1 MSSAIPNLE
10 RMYECGD
17 VLANAKGLSYKSHQA
32 EYEEILAGVKGAD
45 NCKRLSSQFI
55 ARFFSFYPC
64 LAEKSIDAMLDLCE
78 DGNVDIR
85 KQAIKDLPTLCRDQH
100 SKNLPKIVDVL
111 TQLLQSEDQGEITI
125 IQNSIMTLI
134 RRDTKGAIIGIFS
147 QIHTGEEVVRERAL
161 RLIHTKLKT
170 SSAELLN
177 KESQAQ
183 IIAEIKKV
191 FASGNVTAEEFP
203 RLMAILQFTFLPKS
217 VAGQLEIA
225 NMVMKMADLDA
236 DAEFDYN
243 STELTDRLLQ
253 CATHVLPYFSNQVKS
268 TAFCEYLVVKVLP
281 HYYQLPDLT
290 GMDTRNQ
297 LCKLTA
303 DLAVN
308 IGSLKDPLTAAKNV
322 FDRLIDYMPLPP
334 ATEDGSLAEVPN
346 LEFTKVE
353 CLMYTF
359 HQIARQADTFL
370 TSDQERL
377 KDFRSRL
384 QYLARGV
391 QGYIKKLKEFLA
403 TTGTKPAKE
412 GEVEDVKIKQI
423 ALRTNEN
430 IQAMIRDLFHSPPIY
445 KANVVLSFKPREKN
459 SSSSSMQPKVGDKRK
474 PITFS
479 GKGENSGAGVTTGGK
494 KGRGERQLYMDTV
507 GRKGE
512 RGGSK
517 PSVSTYRPGGKSARP
532 SGQYNVPQ
540 GKYSSKINSKGGQD
554 W

>member
-1 MSSAIPNLE
+1 MSASVPNLE

-17 VLANAKGLSYKSHQA
+17 VLANAKGLSYKAHQG
-32 EYEEILAGVKGAD
+32 EYEEIMAGVKGAD

-55 ARFFSFYPC
+55 ARFFGLFPS
-64 LAEKSIDAMLDLCE
+64 LAEQSIDAMLDLCE
-78 DGNVDIR
+78 DNNVDIR

-170 SSAELLN
+170 STDMLD

-183 IIAEIKKV
+183 IVAEIKKV

-236 DAEFDYN
+236 DAEFDYSSN
-243 STELTDRLLQ
+243 ELTDRLLQ
-253 CATHVLPYFSNQVKS
+253 CATHVLPFFSNQVKS
-268 TAFCEYLVVKVLP
+268 TAFCEYMVIKVLP
-281 HYYQLPDLT
+281 HYYQLPELT
-290 GMDTRNQ
+290 DIDTRNQ

-303 DLAVN
+303 ELAVH

-359 HQIARQADTFL
+359 HQIARQAETFL
-370 TSDQERL
+370 TSDPERL

-384 QYLARGV
+384 NYLARGV
-391 QGYIKKLKEFLA
+391 QGYIRKLKEFLA
-403 TTGTKPAKE
+403 SSGTKPVKNE
-412 GEVEDVKIKQI
+412 EQEDVKIKQI

-430 IQAMIRDLFHSPPIY
+430 IQVMIRDLFHTPPIY
-445 KANVVLSFKPREKN
+445 KANITLSFKPKEKN
-459 SSSSSMQPKVGDKRK
+459 NAQNKVGDKRK
-474 PITFS
+474 PITF
-479 GKGENSGAGVTTGGK
+479 GKSEEGMGGK
-494 KGRGERQLYMDTV
+494 KGRGDRPLYMDTV
-507 GRKGE
+507 GLKG
-512 RGGSK
+512 RGGAGR
-517 PSVSTYRPGGKSARP
+517 SVVSNYRPVKTSRP
-532 SGQYNVPQ
+532 SGQYNIPQ
-540 GKYSSKINSKGGQD
+540 GKYSSKINNRGKE

>member
-1 MSSAIPNLE
+1 MSASVPNLE

-17 VLANAKGLSYKSHQA
+17 VLANAKGLSYKAHQG

-55 ARFFSFYPC
+55 ARFFGLFPS
-64 LAEKSIDAMLDLCE
+64 LSEQSIDAMLDLCE
-78 DGNVDIR
+78 DNNVDIR

-170 SSAELLN
+170 STDMLD

-183 IIAEIKKV
+183 IVAEIKKV

-236 DAEFDYN
+236 DAEFDYSSN
-243 STELTDRLLQ
+243 ELTDRLLQ
-253 CATHVLPYFSNQVKS
+253 CATHVLPFFSNQVKS
-268 TAFCEYLVVKVLP
+268 TAFCEYMVIKVLP
-281 HYYQLPDLT
+281 HYYQLPELT
-290 GMDTRNQ
+290 DMDTRNQ

-303 DLAVN
+303 ELAVH

-359 HQIARQADTFL
+359 HQIARQAETFL
-370 TSDQERL
+370 TSDPERL

-384 QYLARGV
+384 NYLARGV
-391 QGYIKKLKEFLA
+391 QGYIRKLKEFLVSS
-403 TTGTKPAKE
+403 GTKPVKNE
-412 GEVEDVKIKQI
+412 EHEDVKIKQI

-430 IQAMIRDLFHSPPIY
+430 IQVMIRDLFHTPPIY
-445 KANVVLSFKPREKN
+445 KANITLSFKPKEKSN
-459 SSSSSMQPKVGDKRK
+459 AQNKIGDKRK
-474 PITFS
+474 PITF
-479 GKGENSGAGVTTGGK
+479 GKNDEGVGGK
-494 KGRGERQLYMDTV
+494 KGRGDRPLYMDTV
-507 GRKGE
+507 GFKG
-512 RGGSK
+512 RGGGAR
-517 PSVSTYRPGGKSARP
+517 SVVSNYRPVKTSRP
-532 SGQYNVPQ
+532 SGQYNIPQ
-540 GKYSSKINSKGGQD
+540 GKYSSKINNRGKE

>member
-1 MSSAIPNLE
+1 MSVSIPDLE
-10 RMYECGD
+10 RLYECGN
-17 VLANAKGLSYKSHQA
+17 VLANAKGLSYKGHQA
-32 EYEEILAGVKGAD
+32 EYKEILAGVKGAD

-55 ARFFSFYPC
+55 ARFFSLFPD
-64 LAEKSIDAMLDLCE
+64 LSEQSIDAMLDLCE

-170 SSAELLN
+170 SSTELLD

-183 IIAEIKKV
+183 VIAEIKKV
-191 FASGNVTAEEFP
+191 FASGSVTAEEFP
-203 RLMAILQFTFLPKS
+203 RLMAILQYTFLPKS

-225 NMVMKMADLDA
+225 NMVMAMADLDA

-243 STELTDRLLQ
+243 SVELTDRLIQ
-253 CATHVLPYFSNQVKS
+253 CATHVIPYFSNQVKS

-281 HYYQLPDLT
+281 HYYQLPDLP
-290 GMDTRNQ
+290 GLDTRNQ

-303 DLAVN
+303 ELAVH
-308 IGSLKDPLTAAKNV
+308 IGSLKDPKTAAKNV

-353 CLMYTF
+353 CLMFTF
-359 HQIARQADTFL
+359 HQIGKQAEGFL
-370 TSDQERL
+370 TSDEERL

-391 QGYIKKLKEFLA
+391 QGYIKKLKEFLSSS
-403 TTGTKPAKE
+403 GTKPVKD
-412 GEVEDVKIKQI
+412 GEEEDVKIKQI

-445 KANVVLSFKPREKN
+445 KAIVTLSFKPKN
-459 SSSSSMQPKVGDKRK
+459 KTNNAKVGDKRK

-479 GKGENSGAGVTTGGK
+479 GAGDSSGGK

-507 GRKGE
+507 GKG
-512 RGGSK
+512 RGVSRSGVSNYK
-517 PSVSTYRPGGKSARP
+517 PVGKVSRP

-540 GKYSSKINSKGGQD
+540 GKYSSKINNKGGKD

>member
-1 MSSAIPNLE
+1 MSVSVPDLE
-10 RMYECGD
+10 RLYECGN
-17 VLANAKGLSYKSHQA
+17 VLANAKGLSYKGHQA
-32 EYEEILAGVKGAD
+32 EYKEILAGVKGAD

-55 ARFFSFYPC
+55 ARFFSLFPD
-64 LAEKSIDAMLDLCE
+64 LSEQSIDAMLDLCE

-170 SSAELLN
+170 SSTELLD

-183 IIAEIKKV
+183 VIAEIKKV
-191 FASGNVTAEEFP
+191 FASGSVTAEEFP
-203 RLMAILQFTFLPKS
+203 RLMAILQYTFLPKS

-225 NMVMKMADLDA
+225 NMVMAMADLDA

-243 STELTDRLLQ
+243 SVELTDRLIQ
-253 CATHVLPYFSNQVKS
+253 CATHVIPYFSNQVKS

-281 HYYQLPDLT
+281 HYYQLPDLP
-290 GMDTRNQ
+290 GLDTRNQ

-303 DLAVN
+303 ELAVH
-308 IGSLKDPLTAAKNV
+308 IGSLKDPKTAAKNV

-334 ATEDGSLAEVPN
+334 ATEDGSLVEVPN

-353 CLMYTF
+353 CLMFTF
-359 HQIARQADTFL
+359 HQIGKQAEGFL
-370 TSDQERL
+370 TSDEERL

-391 QGYIKKLKEFLA
+391 QGYIKKLKEFLSSS
-403 TTGTKPAKE
+403 GTKPVKD
-412 GEVEDVKIKQI
+412 GEEEDVKIKQI

-445 KANVVLSFKPREKN
+445 KAIVTLSFKPKN
-459 SSSSSMQPKVGDKRK
+459 KTNNAKVGDKRK

-479 GKGENSGAGVTTGGK
+479 GAGDSSGGK

-507 GRKGE
+507 GKG
-512 RGGSK
+512 RGVSRSGVSNYK
-517 PSVSTYRPGGKSARP
+517 PVGKVSRP

-540 GKYSSKINSKGGQD
+540 GKYSSKINNKGGKD

>member
-1 MSSAIPNLE
+1 MSVAIPDLE

-17 VLANAKGLSYKSHQA
+17 VLANAKGLSYKAHQS
-32 EYEEILAGVKGAD
+32 EYQEILAGVKGAD

-55 ARFFSFYPC
+55 ARFFSLFPD
-64 LAEKSIDAMLDLCE
+64 LSEQSIDAMLDLCE

-170 SSAELLN
+170 SSTELLD

-183 IIAEIKKV
+183 VIAEIKKV

-243 STELTDRLLQ
+243 SVELTDRLLQ

-281 HYYQLPDLT
+281 HYYQLPDLP
-290 GMDTRNQ
+290 GLDTRNQ
-297 LCKLTA
+297 LCKVTA
-303 DLAVN
+303 ELAVH
-308 IGSLKDPLTAAKNV
+308 IGSLKDPMTAAKNV

-353 CLMYTF
+353 CLMFTF
-359 HQIARQADTFL
+359 HQIAKQAETFL
-370 TSDQERL
+370 TADEDRL

-403 TTGTKPAKE
+403 SSGTKPAKE
-412 GEVEDVKIKQI
+412 EEEDVKIKQI

-445 KANVVLSFKPREKN
+445 KASVTLSFKPRDK
-459 SSSSSMQPKVGDKRK
+459 SSTQAKVGDKRK

-479 GKGENSGAGVTTGGK
+479 GAGASNGGGSGGK
-494 KGRGERQLYMDTV
+494 KRQLYMDTV
-507 GRKGE
+507 GNA
-512 RGGSK
+512 RGGGGMARSG
-517 PSVSTYRPGGKSARP
+517 VSNYKPGGKVNRP

-540 GKYSSKINSKGGQD
+540 GKYSSKINSKGGSRD

>member
-1 MSSAIPNLE
+1 VPNLE

-17 VLANAKGLSYKSHQA
+17 VLANAKGLSYKAHQG
-32 EYEEILAGVKGAD
+32 EYEEIMAGVKGAD

-55 ARFFSFYPC
+55 ARFFGLFPS
-64 LAEKSIDAMLDLCE
+64 LAEQSIDAMLDLCE
-78 DGNVDIR
+78 DNNVDIR

-170 SSAELLN
+170 STDMLD

-183 IIAEIKKV
+183 IVAEIKKV

-236 DAEFDYN
+236 DAEFDYSSN
-243 STELTDRLLQ
+243 ELTDRLLQ
-253 CATHVLPYFSNQVKS
+253 CATHVLPFFSNQVKS
-268 TAFCEYLVVKVLP
+268 TAFCEYMVIKVLP
-281 HYYQLPDLT
+281 HYYQLPELT
-290 GMDTRNQ
+290 DIDTRNQ

-303 DLAVN
+303 ELAVH

-359 HQIARQADTFL
+359 HQIARQAETFL
-370 TSDQERL
+370 TSDPERL

-384 QYLARGV
+384 NYLARGV
-391 QGYIKKLKEFLA
+391 QGYIRKLKEFLA
-403 TTGTKPAKE
+403 SSGTKPVKNE
-412 GEVEDVKIKQI
+412 EQEDVKIKQI

-430 IQAMIRDLFHSPPIY
+430 IQVMIRDLFHTPPIY
-445 KANVVLSFKPREKN
+445 KANITLSFKPKEKN
-459 SSSSSMQPKVGDKRK
+459 NAQNKVGDKRK
-474 PITFS
+474 PITF
-479 GKGENSGAGVTTGGK
+479 GKSEEGMGGK
-494 KGRGERQLYMDTV
+494 KGRGDRPLYMDTV
-507 GRKGE
+507 GLKG
-512 RGGSK
+512 RGGAGR
-517 PSVSTYRPGGKSARP
+517 SVVSNYRPVKTSRP
-532 SGQYNVPQ
+532 SGQYNIPQ
-540 GKYSSKINSKGGQD
+540 GKYSSKINNRGKE

>member
-1 MSSAIPNLE
+1 MSGSVPNLE

-17 VLANAKGLSYKSHQA
+17 VLANAKGLSYKAHQA
-32 EYEEILAGVKGAD
+32 EYEEILEGVKGVD

-55 ARFFSFYPC
+55 ARFFSLFPS
-64 LAEKSIDAMLDLCE
+64 LVEQSINAMLDLCE
-78 DGNVDIR
+78 DANVDIR
-85 KQAIKDLPTLCRDQH
+85 KQAIKDLPTLCKDQH
-100 SKNLPKIVDVL
+100 IKNLPKIVDVL

-147 QIHTGEEVVRERAL
+147 QIHNGEEVVRERAL

-170 SSAELLN
+170 SSAELLS

-183 IIAEIKKV
+183 IIAEIKKI
-191 FASGNVTAEEFP
+191 FSSGNVTAEEFP
-203 RLMAILQFTFLPKS
+203 RLMAIIQFTFLPKS
-217 VAGQLEIA
+217 VSGQLEIA

-236 DAEFDYN
+236 DADFDYN

-268 TAFCEYLVVKVLP
+268 TAFCEYMAVKVLP
-281 HYYQLPDLT
+281 HYYQLPDMGEL
-290 GMDTRNQ
+290 DTRNQ
-297 LCKLTA
+297 ICKLLA
-303 DLAVN
+303 ELAVN
-308 IGSLKDPLTAAKNV
+308 IGGLKDANTAAKNV

-334 ATEDGSLAEVPN
+334 TTEDGSLNEVPN

-353 CLMYTF
+353 CLMFAF
-359 HQIARQADTFL
+359 HQIAKQADSFL

-403 TTGTKPAKE
+403 TSGTKASKE
-412 GEVEDVKIKQI
+412 GDEEDVKIKQI

-430 IQAMIRDLFHSPPIY
+430 IQVMIRDLFHSPPIY
-445 KANVVLSFKPREKN
+445 KANIVLSFKPKN
-459 SSSSSMQPKVGDKRK
+459 KDSPKAKAGDKRK
-474 PITFS
+474 PISFPSRSNDSSST
-479 GKGENSGAGVTTGGK
+479 AK
-494 KGRGERQLYMDTV
+494 KGRPERQLYMDTIGQK
-507 GRKGE
+507 GRTGA
-512 RGGSK
+512 RT
-517 PSVSTYRPGGKSARP
+517 SVSNYKPMRSNRP

-540 GKYSSKINSKGGQD
+540 GKYSSKINSKGNSD

>member
-1 MSSAIPNLE
+1 MSASVPNLE

-17 VLANAKGLSYKSHQA
+17 VLANAKGLSYKAHQG
-32 EYEEILAGVKGAD
+32 EYEEIMAGVKSAD

-55 ARFFSFYPC
+55 ARFFGLFPS
-64 LAEKSIDAMLDLCE
+64 LAEQSIDAMLDLCE
-78 DGNVDIR
+78 DNNVDIR

-170 SSAELLN
+170 STDMLD

-183 IIAEIKKV
+183 IVAEIKKV

-236 DAEFDYN
+236 DAEFDYSSN
-243 STELTDRLLQ
+243 ELTDRLLQ
-253 CATHVLPYFSNQVKS
+253 CATHVLPFFSNQVKS
-268 TAFCEYLVVKVLP
+268 TAFCEYMVIKVLP
-281 HYYQLPDLT
+281 HYYQLPELT
-290 GMDTRNQ
+290 DIDTRNQ

-303 DLAVN
+303 ELAVH

-359 HQIARQADTFL
+359 HQIARQAETFL
-370 TSDQERL
+370 TSDPERL

-384 QYLARGV
+384 NYLARGV
-391 QGYIKKLKEFLA
+391 QGYIRKLKEFLA
-403 TTGTKPAKE
+403 SSGTKPVKNE
-412 GEVEDVKIKQI
+412 EQEDVKIKQI

-430 IQAMIRDLFHSPPIY
+430 IQVMIRDLFHTPPIY
-445 KANVVLSFKPREKN
+445 KANITLSFKPKEKN
-459 SSSSSMQPKVGDKRK
+459 NAQIKVGDKRK
-474 PITFS
+474 PITF
-479 GKGENSGAGVTTGGK
+479 GKSEEGMGGK
-494 KGRGERQLYMDTV
+494 KGRGDRPLYMDTV
-507 GRKGE
+507 GLKG
-512 RGGSK
+512 RGGAGR
-517 PSVSTYRPGGKSARP
+517 SVVSNYRPVKTSRP
-532 SGQYNVPQ
+532 SGQYNIPQ
-540 GKYSSKINSKGGQD
+540 GKYSSKINNRGKE

>member
-1 MSSAIPNLE
+1 MSASVPNLE

-17 VLANAKGLSYKSHQA
+17 VLANAKGLSYKAHQG
-32 EYEEILAGVKGAD
+32 EYEEIMAGVKGAD

-55 ARFFSFYPC
+55 ARFFGLFPS
-64 LAEKSIDAMLDLCE
+64 LAEQSIDAMLDLCE
-78 DGNVDIR
+78 DNNVDIR

-170 SSAELLN
+170 STDMLD

-183 IIAEIKKV
+183 IVAEIKKV

-236 DAEFDYN
+236 DAEFDYSSN
-243 STELTDRLLQ
+243 ELTDRLLQ
-253 CATHVLPYFSNQVKS
+253 CATHVLPFFSNQVKS
-268 TAFCEYLVVKVLP
+268 TAFCEYMVIKVLP
-281 HYYQLPDLT
+281 HYYQLPELT
-290 GMDTRNQ
+290 DIDTRNQ

-303 DLAVN
+303 ELAVH

-359 HQIARQADTFL
+359 HQIARQAETFL
-370 TSDQERL
+370 TSDPERL

-384 QYLARGV
+384 NYLARGV
-391 QGYIKKLKEFLA
+391 QGYIRKLKEFLA
-403 TTGTKPAKE
+403 SSGTKPVKNE
-412 GEVEDVKIKQI
+412 EQEDVKIKQI

-430 IQAMIRDLFHSPPIY
+430 IQVMIRDLFHTPPIY
-445 KANVVLSFKPREKN
+445 KANITLSFKPKEKN
-459 SSSSSMQPKVGDKRK
+459 NAQIKVGDKRK
-474 PITFS
+474 PITF
-479 GKGENSGAGVTTGGK
+479 GKSEEGVGGK
-494 KGRGERQLYMDTV
+494 KGRGDRPLYMDTV
-507 GRKGE
+507 GLKG
-512 RGGSK
+512 RGGAGR
-517 PSVSTYRPGGKSARP
+517 SVVSNYRPVKTSRP
-532 SGQYNVPQ
+532 SGQYNIPQ
-540 GKYSSKINSKGGQD
+540 GKYSSKINNRGKE

>member
-1 MSSAIPNLE
+1 MSVSVPDLE
-10 RMYECGD
+10 RLYECGN
-17 VLANAKGLSYKSHQA
+17 VLANAKGLSYKGHQA
-32 EYEEILAGVKGAD
+32 EYKEILAGVKGAD

-55 ARFFSFYPC
+55 ARFFSLFPD
-64 LAEKSIDAMLDLCE
+64 LSEQSIDAMLDLCE

-170 SSAELLN
+170 SSTELLD

-183 IIAEIKKV
+183 VIAEIKKV
-191 FASGNVTAEEFP
+191 FASGSVTAEEFP
-203 RLMAILQFTFLPKS
+203 RLMAILQYTFLPKS

-225 NMVMKMADLDA
+225 NMVMAMADLDA

-243 STELTDRLLQ
+243 SVELTDRLIQ
-253 CATHVLPYFSNQVKS
+253 CATHVIPYFSNQVKS

-281 HYYQLPDLT
+281 HYYQLPDLP
-290 GMDTRNQ
+290 GLDTRNQ

-303 DLAVN
+303 ELAVH
-308 IGSLKDPLTAAKNV
+308 IGSLKDPKTAAKNV

-334 ATEDGSLAEVPN
+334 ATEDGSLVEVPN

-353 CLMYTF
+353 CLMFTF
-359 HQIARQADTFL
+359 HQIGKQAEGFL
-370 TSDQERL
+370 TSDEERL

-391 QGYIKKLKEFLA
+391 QGYIKKLKEFLSSS
-403 TTGTKPAKE
+403 GTKAVKD
-412 GEVEDVKIKQI
+412 GEEEDVKIKQI

-445 KANVVLSFKPREKN
+445 KAIVTLSFKPKN
-459 SSSSSMQPKVGDKRK
+459 KTNNAKVGDKRK

-479 GKGENSGAGVTTGGK
+479 GAGDSSGGK

-507 GRKGE
+507 GKG
-512 RGGSK
+512 RGVSRSGVSNYK
-517 PSVSTYRPGGKSARP
+517 PAGKVNRP

-540 GKYSSKINSKGGQD
+540 GKYSSKINNKGGKD